1 LEGKA
6 VSNALVQ
13 QREWYSDVPRTTR
26 HFTLFGFSVLG
37 AGVFGF
43 GLWAST
49 ALIAG
54 ATVTSGAFVATG
66 QNKLIQHFEGGII
79 REILVREGSIV
90 QPGQTLILLDETA
103 PTAELRRLVLRQ
115 ARLAAIATRLRT
127 EVREEDDLI
136 FPPEVL
142 ARANDPEIASILGA
156 QQLTFL
162 ARRKSLQSEIATLQE
177 GINALEKRIEGG
189 MTQLKYVYEQLKLFD
204 EEVDTK
210 SQLLQG
216 GLVKKSEVLAL
227 RRAQAAAQ
235 GEVGRLNGEIGD
247 ARERIARTREQI
259 SAVRNAAMK
268 GVVEQLHE
276 VTAEYN
282 DVTER
287 VRSARAILD
296 RVKITAP
303 VSGVVVK
310 LRYHT
315 AGGVIEAGKPVME
328 ILPLEE
334 ELIIEA
340 RIQPKDI
347 DHVKQGQD
355 AVIRLTASNRR
366 VTPMITGKVIY
377 VSADAVV
384 DDRGGRTSVTDVYVA
399 RIKLDPSEAANL
411 HGFTPTPG
419 MPAEVYIQTAERT
432 FFEYLMR
439 PVMDTM
445 MRAFRES

>member
-1 LEGKA
+1 

-13 QREWYSDVPRTTR
+13 RREWYSDVPRTTR
-26 HFTLFGFSVLG
+26 QFTLFGFSALA

-43 GLWAST
+43 GYWAST

-66 QNKLIQHFEGGII
+66 QNKLVQHFEGGII
-79 REILVREGSIV
+79 KEILVREGSIV
-90 QPGQTLILLDETA
+90 EPGQTLILLDETA
-103 PTAELRRLVLRQ
+103 PTAELRRLDLRQ
-115 ARLAAIATRLRT
+115 ARLAAVASRLRT
-127 EVREEDDLI
+127 EVREEDELVY
-136 FPPEVL
+136 PAELL
-142 ARANDPEIASILGA
+142 ARAKEPAIASLLGA

-189 MTQLKYVYEQLKLFD
+189 MTQLKYVHEQLKLF
-204 EEVDTK
+204 EEEIETK
-210 SQLLQG
+210 GKLLSG
-216 GLVKKSEVLAL
+216 GHVKKSEVLAL
-227 RRAQAAAQ
+227 KRAHAASQ

-247 ARERIARTREQI
+247 SRERIARAREQI

-276 VTAEYN
+276 VTAEYS

-287 VRSARAILD
+287 VRTATAVLD
-296 RVKITAP
+296 RVKIAAP
-303 VSGVVVK
+303 VAGVVVK

-315 AGGVIEAGKPVME
+315 SGGVIEPGKPIME
-328 ILPLEE
+328 ILPVDE

-347 DHVKQGQD
+347 DHVKEGQD
-355 AVIRLTASNRR
+355 AVIRLTALNRR
-366 VTPMITGKVIY
+366 VTPMIKGKVIY

-384 DDRGGRTSVTDVYVA
+384 DDRAGRPSVADVYVA
-399 RIKLDPSEAANL
+399 RIKLDPSEAL
-411 HGFTPTPG
+411 LVHGFKPTPG

-432 FFEYLMR
+432 FFEYLMQ